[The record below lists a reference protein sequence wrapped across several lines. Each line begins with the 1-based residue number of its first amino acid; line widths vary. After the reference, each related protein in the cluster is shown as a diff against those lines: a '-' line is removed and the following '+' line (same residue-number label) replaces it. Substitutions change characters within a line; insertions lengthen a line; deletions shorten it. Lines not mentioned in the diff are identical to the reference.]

1 MATYK
6 VIQDIEAEDKL
17 LGPLTFRQFIYA
29 GSCVIFLYLCFLS
42 ITKGAPFLVI
52 VFLPFAGVSGF
63 FAWPWSR
70 DQPTEIWALAR
81 IRFLVKPRKRI
92 WNQSGVKELVT
103 VTAPKK
109 VQAVYSNGLS
119 ETEVQSRLR
128 ALADTIDS
136 RGWAIKNVN
145 VNMYSQPTS
154 TQNVPDS
161 DRLISMA
168 NLPQEVPDFE
178 VQASDDIM
186 EDTNPVA
193 RQFDTMIAAS
203 TKAHREEILEH
214 LQSAGPPPA
223 AQQVNNGI
231 TDNGAPAP
239 NYWFLNQ
246 PSGGAGA
253 SVPTNAVTFNT
264 QVVTP
269 GAPVSALPVVPGQP
283 TPDEEAIVERLRQEE
298 LRSQRIDPSSHWH
311 NIQPLSA
318 QQQAAQDQAQA
329 QAQQTQMPEQQPY
342 QYPPAGQQMPQQM
355 PVQQTAQM
363 PYTPQQQPMQN
374 GYAPAWPTPVMPGQ
388 YQAAPGQQ
396 IPGQQQPRI
405 DQQTT
410 QQQQVTQAPDP
421 AILQLAS
428 NDDLDVATL
437 ARQANKHKEELLQ
450 NEVVISLH

>member
-17 LGPLTFRQFIYA
+17 LGPLTFRQFVYA
-29 GSCVIFLYLCFLS
+29 GSSVLFMYLTFLS
-42 ITKGAPFLVI
+42 VTKGAPFLAI
-52 VFLPFAGVSGF
+52 VFLPFAGVLGF

-109 VQAVYSNGLS
+109 VQTIYSNGLS
-119 ETEVQSRLR
+119 QTEVQSRLR

-145 VNMYSQPTS
+145 VNMFTQPN
-154 TQNVPDS
+154 TQTVPES

-203 TKAHREEILEH
+203 TKAHRAEILEH
-214 LQSAGPPPA
+214 LQAASSTPPA
-223 AQQVNNGI
+223 AAQPNG
-231 TDNGAPAP
+231 GAQGDGSVPA

-246 PSGGAGA
+246 PGGGAGA

-269 GAPVSALPVVPGQP
+269 GAPTSTLPVTPGQP
-283 TPDEEAIVERLRQEE
+283 TADEEAIVERLRQEE
-298 LRSQRIDPSSHWH
+298 LRSRSVDPATHWH
-311 NIQPLSA
+311 NIQPLSE
-318 QQQAAQDQAQA
+318 QQQTAQA
-329 QAQQTQMPEQQPY
+329 QAMQQPQQQPQYY
-342 QYPPAGQQMPQQM
+342 QQPGQQMPPQAVQPAGSQPYIPAA
-355 PVQQTAQM
+355 PVNQNN
-363 PYTPQQQPMQN
+363 YTPTW
-374 GYAPAWPTPVMPGQ
+374 PAPVMPGQ
-388 YQAAPGQQ
+388 YQPPQTAQTQAAQL
-396 IPGQQQPRI
+396 PRI
-405 DQQTT
+405 DQQSA